1 MTPIT
6 YYALASIKY
15 ELQSALVE
23 LKPARPQPQD
33 HLIIIIINAI
43 IFFIAINFVPA
54 PRSPDQ
60 MSIPL
65 TTQWSPECWGG
76 GEENPHWP
84 LVGRLGFS
92 ILKWVFSKP
101 SRCARSPR
109 AVSSSEP

>member
-6 YYALASIKY
+6 YYALASTKY

-23 LKPARPQPQD
+23 LKLVRPQPQD
-33 HLIIIIINAI
+33 HLIIIIINAF

-65 TTQWSPECWGG
+65 TTQWPPECWGG

>member
-1 MTPIT
+1 MLRRHHMTPIT
-6 YYALASIKY
+6 YYALASTKY

-23 LKPARPQPQD
+23 LKLVRPQPQD

-43 IFFIAINFVPA
+43 IFFLLQLN
-54 PRSPDQ
+54 
-60 MSIPL
+60 
-65 TTQWSPECWGG
+65 TQWPPECWGG